1 MIVPRL
7 VLMRELLMENGS
19 IYVHLDWHV
28 GHYVKIVLDD
38 IFDKDLLRREIIW
51 DRGNPSGGKA
61 GAQNWIHS
69 HDNILYY
76 TKSTDRYFD
85 KQYEP
90 YTKEYIEERFKPD
103 DDDGNGPYRLQ
114 GVGDRKRDVWGKSVS
129 VRVNLDGR

>member
-1 MIVPRL
+1 MWSEGTASYLRMIVPRL

-85 KQYEP
+85 KKYDP
-90 YTKEYIEERFKPD
+90 YQPEERRVGKGCD
-103 DDDGNGPYRLQ
+103 SRCRYRWSQ
-114 GVGDRKRDVWGKSVS
+114 
-129 VRVNLDGR
+129 